1 MKKRASRAA
10 PPRSAK
16 DPSPYPKGWN
26 RQRTQALIDYYDH
39 QSDDDAVAEA
49 EAAYQNNTT
58 TMMAVPVELVPKVQ
72 KLIAKRAG

>member
-10 PPRSAK
+10 PRAPRRI
-16 DPSPYPKGWN
+16 PVHIPKGWN

-58 TMMAVPVELVPKVQ
+58 TMMAVPVELVPKVS
-72 KLIAKRAG
+72 KS